1 MLVFTGLLFLEN
13 TNKPKKTN
21 IDHSYFPS
29 LHHLSIM
36 IFKKQINNV
45 IPNVILI
52 LFEHFF
58 QTTDYDE
65 TYNIF
70 LPLLIFKFYSI
81 SFLP

>member
-21 IDHSYFPS
+21 IDHSYFLH

-36 IFKKQINNV
+36 IFKKQIKGGPNV

-52 LFEHFF
+52 SFEHFF
-58 QTTDYDE
+58 
-65 TYNIF
+65 F
-70 LPLLIFKFYSI
+70 
-81 SFLP
+81 